1 MHSSRTIEIG
11 GKIVSQ
17 RRTIT
22 EGDFSAMVNLSWET
36 SPLHTDR
43 EYAKTT
49 QFGER
54 VLGGPCTIPFVAGL
68 TGHAWH
74 GLWEKS
80 GLRLIALVGIN
91 NVTFTNPLFPND
103 TIWVETEIVNMR
115 PTSKPKR
122 RLVTVKDILRKQDD
136 KVVLQMERLILV
148 QEIEAET
155 TS

>member
-11 GKIVSQ
+11 SKIVSQ

-54 VLGGPCTIPFVAGL
+54 ILGGPCTIPFVAGL

-80 GLRLIALVGIN
+80 GLQLIALVGIN
-91 NVTFTNPLFPND
+91 NVTFTSPLFPND
-103 TIWVETEIVNMR
+103 TVWVETEIVSMR

-148 QEIEAET
+148 QEIGAEA